1 MYSRET
7 LLAAAAIAV
16 LSAAGIGSA
25 SAAPWHDYGHDHG
38 HRGPIVTHRHYVERG
53 HIERIL
59 APRHYRVIGAP
70 YFWHG
75 SYVVR
80 THNRFGHVVLVR
92 IDPYSGAFLGE
103 VRL

>member
-7 LLAAAAIAV
+7 LLAAAALAV
-16 LSAAGIGSA
+16 FSAGIGSA
-25 SAAPWHDYGHDHG
+25 GAAPWHDRGHDH
-38 HRGPIVTHRHYVERG
+38 HRAPTHRHYVDRG

-59 APRHYRVIGAP
+59 APRHYRLIGAP

-80 THNRFGHVVLVR
+80 SHDRFGHVVLVR